1 MSNTLPDTVLEQVSV
16 VMTPQTE
23 GKLTEDFIIPVPSLT
38 AATSP
43 SVVYVSFS
51 RDTSEEY
58 VLASF
63 QCTLRFVSKELDPST
78 GMPEAD
84 GYEDDY
90 QVEDVELSAG
100 DYLIPSYATF
110 GSEWD
115 RLRGGPNA
123 TETFSLSAM
132 ETLKG
137 TCAFPAFMTRFD

>member
-1 MSNTLPDTVLEQVSV
+1 
-16 VMTPQTE
+16 MTPQTE
-23 GKLTEDFIIPVPSLT
+23 GKLTEDFIIPVPALT

-78 GMPEAD
+78 GMPEED

-100 DYLIPSYATF
+100 DYIVPSYATF

-115 RLRGGPNA
+115 RSRGGPNA

-137 TCAFPAFMTRFD
+137 AYVSGFHEKVCLICS